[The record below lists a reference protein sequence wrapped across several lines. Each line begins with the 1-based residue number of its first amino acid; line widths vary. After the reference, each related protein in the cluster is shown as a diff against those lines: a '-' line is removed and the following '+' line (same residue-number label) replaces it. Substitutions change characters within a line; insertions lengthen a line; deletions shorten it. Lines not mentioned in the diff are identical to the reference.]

1 MKRISLLLS
10 SLLIITANIP
20 LHAQVLN
27 VQEVIQEQTQ
37 WCWAGVSSCTLD
49 YFGTPTAQCDIA
61 EYTRTVATWH
71 DFGPVNCCSYPNLGC
86 NYWNYN
92 WGYPGSIQD
101 ILIHFASIQ
110 NNGVSSYLSKT
121 TITTEIVN
129 NRPFIIRWG
138 WTSGGGHFLVGHGL
152 TNSNDL
158 YYMNPWYGEGLKI
171 ADYSWVVSSSD
182 HSWTHTNQ
190 LVTSSPRPYPA
201 TSITGSQTLVK
212 GQQHVPYTTPAIT
225 NATSY
230 IWEIVPADAGTIAS
244 SSANAELDLNPEFL
258 GVLTLTV
265 KGHNDIGNGS
275 VSSPLDVTVS
285 PGAGLPDQRPADVL
299 IIYPNPS
306 SGKISLQLPKNINEP
321 EIDISTISG
330 INILCQPLPP
340 SRSLDLSG
348 LQKGMYL
355 LKVKSGNYSRNAK
368 LILQ

>member
-1 MKRISLLLS
+1 MKRKTIILACLFISSIFTCL
-10 SLLIITANIP
+10 N
-20 LHAQVLN
+20 AQVLN

-49 YFGTPTAQCDIA
+49 YYGTPTTQCEIA

-71 DFGPVNCCSYPNLGC
+71 NFGPVDCCLNPSLGC

-92 WGYPGSIQD
+92 WGYAGSIQD

-110 NNGVSSYLSKT
+110 NNGVSSYLDQP
-121 TITTEIVN
+121 TITMEISN

-138 WTSGGGHFLVGHGL
+138 WTSGGGHFLVGHGMIG
-152 TNSNDL
+152 NDL

-171 ADYSWVVSSSD
+171 SDYSWVVSSSD
-182 HSWTHTNQ
+182 HDWTHTNQ
-190 LVTSSPRPYPA
+190 LVTSSPSPYPA
-201 TSITGSQTLVK
+201 QNIIGSQTLVQ
-212 GQQHVPYTTPAIT
+212 GQQDVPYTTSAIT

-230 IWEIVPADAGTIAS
+230 IWEVSPSEAGSIAS
-244 SSANAELDLNPEFL
+244 TSINALLDLNPEFL
-258 GVLTLTV
+258 GTFSLTV
-265 KGHNDIGNGS
+265 KGHNDIGDGS

-306 SGKISLQLPKNINEP
+306 SGIISLQFSKNINEP
-321 EIDISTISG
+321 EIEISTISG

-348 LQKGMYL
+348 LPKGMYM
-355 LKVKSGNYSRNAK
+355 LKVKAGNFSGNAK
-368 LILQ
+368 LMLQ